1 MSDYK
6 PIPPIPETKKT
17 PENIENMLRLIAD
30 GMTNIEAC
38 KAIDIHPATW
48 YEWIAND
55 KSLADKYARNKEIG
69 DDIRAERVVDNAK
82 QRASEKVDPATNRLL
97 YDAEKWHISK
107 ISPKKYGDK
116 LNIKADIDA
125 KVEDTTSG
133 LLSSFL
139 GKVNARK

>member
-1 MSDYK
+1 MTSSK
-6 PIPPIPETKKT
+6 PPIPETKKT
-17 PENIENMLRLIAD
+17 PENIEAMLSLIAN

-38 KAIDIHPATW
+38 ETVGIGHTAW
-48 YEWIAND
+48 YEWLAND
-55 KSLADKYARNKEIG
+55 KALADKYARNKEIG
-69 DDIRAERVVDNAK
+69 DDVRAERVVRNTK

-97 YDAEKWHISK
+97 YDAERWHISK

-125 KVEDTTSG
+125 RVEDTTSG

-139 GKVNARK
+139 GKVNAGK

>member
-17 PENIENMLRLIAD
+17 PETVETMLRLIAE

-38 KAIDIHPATW
+38 RTVGIGNTAW
-48 YEWIAND
+48 YEWLSND
-55 KSLADKYARNKEIG
+55 KLLAEKYARNKEIG
-69 DDIRAERVVDNAK
+69 DDIRAERVVDNTK
-82 QRASEKVDPATNRLL
+82 QRAADKVDPATNRLL

-116 LNIKADIDA
+116 SSVQLEGKQDINVRILTADEMGEA
-125 KVEDTTSG
+125 K
-133 LLSSFL
+133 
-139 GKVNARK
+139 